1 VHLIK
6 TGPFEDSPLPAPEA
20 AGDLETTPLS
30 GDDPFFTIIMSRSQV
45 QKKFQLVGGNPN
57 VSKTS
62 IVSKNGS

>member
-6 TGPFEDSPLPAPEA
+6 TGPCEDSLLPAPEA
-20 AGDLETTPLS
+20 ADDLETTPLS
-30 GDDPFFTIIMSRSQV
+30 GDHPFFTIILSRSQV